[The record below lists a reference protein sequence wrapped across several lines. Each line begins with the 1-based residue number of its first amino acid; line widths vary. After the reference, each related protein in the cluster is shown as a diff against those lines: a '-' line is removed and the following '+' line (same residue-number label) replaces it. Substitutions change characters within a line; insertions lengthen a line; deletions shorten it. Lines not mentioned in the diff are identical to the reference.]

1 MITEKTESKEKDMEV
16 EKVDLSIFSIDDYLL
31 VARDD
36 LFPNFL
42 GGNKAR
48 KMLNL
53 VPEIEKNNFN
63 AIVTTGGIQ
72 SNHCR
77 VVALACAARGWKC
90 KLILHGSH
98 KRFLA
103 EKGNA
108 LIMRLADAQLEF
120 VNPDQIGP
128 AMDMSMNEFRN
139 EGLNPFYLN
148 GGGHNQHGVKAYIDA
163 VQELKNSLPPGSQIK
178 NIFLASGT
186 GSTQAGIM
194 AGCAEAGWSDTKVH
208 GISIG
213 RKKESGIRSV
223 KEALGFVNPGQEK
236 DFNEILFHDDFL
248 LGGYGS
254 SDSKLHNF
262 LIFLANKTGL
272 ILDETY
278 TGKAFWGMIN
288 LIKKYNLEGI
298 NLFWHTGGLLNLMA

>member
-1 MITEKTESKEKDMEV
+1 MEIEKL
-16 EKVDLSIFSIDDYLL
+16 DLGIFSIDDQLL

-36 LFPNFL
+36 LFPHYL

-53 VPEIEKNNFN
+53 IPEIERNNWN

-90 KLILHGSH
+90 KLVLHGSH

-120 VNPDQIGP
+120 VSPAQVGP
-128 AMDMSMNEFRN
+128 AMETSMNEFRN
-139 EGLNPFYLN
+139 EGLNPYYLN
-148 GGGHNQHGVKAYIDA
+148 GGGHNLAGVQAYVDA
-163 VQELKNSLPPGSQIK
+163 VYELKKSLPPEIQVN

-186 GSTQAGIM
+186 GSTQAGII
-194 AGCAEAGWSDTKVH
+194 AGCKEIGWSDAKVH

-213 RKKESGIRSV
+213 RRKDSGINSV
-223 KEALGFVNPGQEK
+223 HEALNFIYPDQDK
-236 DFNEILFHDDFL
+236 HLNEILFHDDFL
-248 LGGYGS
+248 FGGYGV

-288 LIKKYNLEGI
+288 LIKRNNLKGT

>member
-1 MITEKTESKEKDMEV
+1 V
-16 EKVDLSIFSIDDYLL
+16 EINKINLRAFSIDKDIL

-36 LFPNFL
+36 AYPFFM

-48 KMLNL
+48 KMMRII
-53 VPEIEKNNFN
+53 PEIQENNAN
-63 AIVTTGGIQ
+63 AVVTTGGIQ

-77 VVALACAARGWKC
+77 VVALICAARGWGC

-98 KRFLA
+98 EKFLA

-108 LIMRLADAQLEF
+108 LIMRLSDARIEF
-120 VNPDQIGP
+120 VRPNDIGP
-128 AMDMSMNEFRN
+128 VMEMSMREFRK
-139 EGLNPFYLN
+139 EGLNPYYLE
-148 GGGHNQHGVKAYIDA
+148 GGCHNKAGVSAYIGA
-163 VQELKNSLPPGSQIK
+163 VHELKDSLPPGFIID

-194 AGCAEAGWSDTKVH
+194 AGCKEVGWLGTKIH

-213 RKKESGIRSV
+213 RKKDTGIKGIRES
-223 KEALGFVNPGQEK
+223 LGFIYPDPERY
-236 DFNEILFHDDFL
+236 FNDINFYDDFL
-248 LGGYGS
+248 FEGYGLS
-254 SDSKLHNF
+254 NQKLNNF
-262 LIFLANKTGL
+262 VILVAKKTGL

-288 LIKKYNLEGI
+288 LIEKKQLEGNNI
-298 NLFWHTGGLLNLMA
+298 FWHTGGLLNLMA